1 MNTPFADLIV
11 GNYTRLDVPTE
22 KKYDGELARSQ
33 EDACQTVETRSA
45 TKRKKMEKEKVESSL
60 ELSKEISTD
69 EWIEEQRKDPAL
81 DVLRK
86 RVGNDVSKEG
96 ETLITLEK
104 GMLYRHFKS
113 HTKEMIKQL
122 VVPTKFRRQIL
133 QLGHDIP
140 MAGHLGIKKTRERIL
155 KYFFWSEIFNDTK
168 QYCRS
173 CPKCQKGTSKTQVSK
188 VPLVQIPRIDVPF
201 QRIAIDMVGPLPRTK
216 RGNQYVLVI
225 CDYAT
230 KYPEAILLR
239 NQEAEVVAEAIIEV
253 FSRLRVPKEI
263 LSDKGT
269 NFMSSLMSELCKL
282 LSIRK
287 LNTTPYHPQANGLV
301 ERFNGTLKRMLQ
313 IYAQDQPGK
322 WDKLLP
328 YLLFAYR
335 EVPQESTRFAPF
347 ELMYG
352 RHVRGPLAIMR
363 ESINGEDDESRQ
375 LQPSVLS
382 YIIDTR
388 EKLAEMADLVS
399 EKEQDS
405 KADQKRYYDRNAGNR
420 SFEVGNKVA
429 GLVTDKHTET
439 FSTKERTFSRS

>member
-1 MNTPFADLIV
+1 MWIEIDTNYVKGKVLAIVMNTPFADLIV

-22 KKYDGELARSQ
+22 KKNDGELARSQ
-33 EDACQTVETRSA
+33 EDACQTVETRSSA
-45 TKRKKMEKEKVESSL
+45 RRKKMEKEEVESSL
-60 ELSKEISTD
+60 ELSKEISTG

-113 HTKEMIKQL
+113 PRKEIIKQL

-155 KYFFWSEIFNDTK
+155 KYFFWPGIFNDTK

-216 RGNQYVLVI
+216 KGNQYVLVI

-230 KYPEAILLR
+230 PR
-239 NQEAEVVAEAIIEV
+239 Q
-253 FSRLRVPKEI
+253 
-263 LSDKGT
+263 
-269 NFMSSLMSELCKL
+269 SL
-282 LSIRK
+282 
-287 LNTTPYHPQANGLV
+287 
-301 ERFNGTLKRMLQ
+301 
-313 IYAQDQPGK
+313 
-322 WDKLLP
+322 
-328 YLLFAYR
+328 
-335 EVPQESTRFAPF
+335 
-347 ELMYG
+347 
-352 RHVRGPLAIMR
+352 
-363 ESINGEDDESRQ
+363 
-375 LQPSVLS
+375 
-382 YIIDTR
+382 
-388 EKLAEMADLVS
+388 
-399 EKEQDS
+399 
-405 KADQKRYYDRNAGNR
+405 
-420 SFEVGNKVA
+420 
-429 GLVTDKHTET
+429 
-439 FSTKERTFSRS
+439 